1 MKLYDLMMNGRSYL
15 LVIFTWVMSIY
26 SLSANENI
34 ELKDS
39 PFSLQGVYTGDA
51 VANLSGGIKTGTAY
65 LGMANLRVG
74 FDAEKAK
81 LWKGG
86 SFYANLANT
95 HGDTPSETLIGD
107 FQVASN
113 IEAGD
118 HTYIQELWY
127 AQQIGHVKVTLG
139 LQDLNVEMAN
149 SEHGALYRNSS
160 FGIHS
165 TISDNVPAPVFPLT
179 SPGVTISW
187 DFLPKWNWHTAVYD
201 GTPLDFDRNP
211 HNLVWN
217 FTSQDGVLVVNELE
231 REDIIKSLPHGMYK
245 VGSYFHDH
253 KLTAEEEAE
262 GLSGINYGF
271 YGVADQMIWA
281 KKDHQGVSI
290 FAQGSFSPKLQND
303 HSYYCGGGIN
313 CYGIGKRE
321 KDIAG
326 IALAHAGFRDKK
338 KEETIIE
345 LTYKAA
351 LGENFYLQPN
361 FQYIIHPAGT
371 DEVQKNATVAALRF
385 GLNF

>member
-1 MKLYDLMMNGRSYL
+1 MMNPRSCIL
-15 LVIFTWVMSIY
+15 SVLILGWSVSN
-26 SLSANENI
+26 LSAKENV
-34 ELKDS
+34 ELQDS
-39 PFSLQGVYTGDA
+39 PFTLEGVYTGDA

-74 FDAEKAK
+74 FDTEKAK

-86 SFYANLANT
+86 SVYANLANT
-95 HGDTPSETLIGD
+95 HGDTPSEKLIGD

-127 AQQIGHVKVTLG
+127 AQQLGNVRITLG

-149 SEHGALYRNSS
+149 SEYGALYRNSS

-165 TISDNVPAPVFPLT
+165 TISDNIPAPVFPLT
-179 SPGVTISW
+179 TPGITFSW

-201 GTPLDFDRNP
+201 GTPLDFDCNP
-211 HNLVWN
+211 HNLIWN
-217 FTSQDGVLVVNELE
+217 FTEKDGVLIVNELQ
-231 REDIIKSLPHGMYK
+231 RKDVFKSLPHGMCK
-245 VGSYFHDH
+245 IGSYFHDH
-253 KLTAEEEAE
+253 KVTAEEDAE
-262 GLSGINYGF
+262 GISGVNYGF
-271 YGVADQMIWA
+271 YGVIDQMVWE
-281 KKDHQGVSI
+281 KKEGQGVAF
-290 FAQGSFSPKLQND
+290 FAQASYSPKLEND

-313 CYGIGKRE
+313 CYGICKRE

-326 IALAHAGFRDKK
+326 IALAHAGFRNKK

-371 DEVQKNATVAALRF
+371 DEVLKNATVAALRF

>member
-1 MKLYDLMMNGRSYL
+1 MMTKRSYL
-15 LVIFTWVMSIY
+15 LGILSLGLSVF
-26 SLSANENI
+26 SLSAKENI
-34 ELKDS
+34 DLQDS
-39 PFSLQGVYTGDA
+39 PFTLQGVYTGDA
-51 VANLSGGIKTGTAY
+51 VANLSGGLKTGTAY
-65 LGMANLRVG
+65 LGMANLRIG
-74 FDAEKAK
+74 FDTEKAK

-86 SFYANLANT
+86 TVYANLANT
-95 HGDTPSETLIGD
+95 HGDSPSETLIGD

-113 IEAGD
+113 IEAGN
-118 HTYIQELWY
+118 HTFVQELWY
-127 AQQIGHVKVTLG
+127 AQQLGNVKITLG

-179 SPGVTISW
+179 SPGITFSW

-201 GTPLDFDRNP
+201 GTPLDFDCNP
-211 HNLVWN
+211 HNLIWN
-217 FTSQDGVLVVNELE
+217 FTEKDGVLVVNELQ
-231 REDIIKSLPHGMYK
+231 RKDVFKNLPHGMYK
-245 VGSYFHDH
+245 IGSYIHDH
-253 KLTAEEEAE
+253 KLTAEEDAD

-271 YGVADQMIWA
+271 YGVIDQMVWE
-281 KKDHQGVSI
+281 KKEHQGIAI
-290 FAQGSFSPKLQND
+290 FVQGSFSPKLDND
-303 HSYYCGGGIN
+303 HSYYCGCGIN
-313 CYGIGKRE
+313 CYGICERE

-371 DEVQKNATVAALRF
+371 DVVLKNASIAALRF